1 MSAMQDM
8 TKGGAAGH
16 LLRYAADA
24 GQLVPAGV

>member
-16 LLRYAADA
+16 LLRYAVPLM
-24 GQLVPAGV
+24 LVPAGV